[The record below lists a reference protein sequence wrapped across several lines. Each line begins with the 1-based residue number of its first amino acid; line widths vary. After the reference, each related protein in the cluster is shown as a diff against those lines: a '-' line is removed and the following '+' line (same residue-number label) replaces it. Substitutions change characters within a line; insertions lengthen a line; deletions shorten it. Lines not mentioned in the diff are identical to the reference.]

1 MSIYGLRPRPCGHTE
16 YFSSDLA
23 LSPGDYVL
31 ANSAHGQSVAQ
42 ILTGPMTALAGASEK
57 DLPAIIRA
65 ATSHDMEIFHAN
77 REISKK
83 AKAFCKSRI
92 AARKLDMKL
101 VDVEVFHDRSKYVF
115 YFTSPT
121 RIDFRELVKD
131 LVAEYR
137 SRIELRQIGVR
148 HETQMLG
155 AIGNCGQVCC
165 CRRHLRQFAPVTI
178 RMAKDQN
185 LFLNPA
191 KISGICGRLLCCL
204 SYEQDTYEDFYK
216 KAPRMGRKYQSD
228 EGLLKVLA
236 VNMFKNTVTFVGEK
250 GGEREVS
257 LDEWQKLRPQRPK
270 NCEQE
275 HDEGLG
281 TDWS

>member
-1 MSIYGLRPRPCGHTE
+1 MPIYGLRPRPCGNTE
-16 YFSSDLA
+16 YFFGEA
-23 LSPGDYVL
+23 GFSPGDYVL
-31 ANSAHGQSVAQ
+31 AEAPHGQTVAK
-42 ILTGPMTALAGASEK
+42 ILTGPMTALPGADGGDLPRIVRGAS
-57 DLPAIIRA
+57 
-65 ATSHDMEIFHAN
+65 SQDMEVFHAN
-77 REISKK
+77 REIAKK
-83 AKAFCKSRI
+83 AKSFCKSRI

-101 VDVEVFHDRSKYVF
+101 VEVEVFHDRSKYVF

-165 CRRHLRQFAPVTI
+165 CRHHLRQFAPVTI

-204 SYEQDTYEDFYK
+204 SYEQETYEEFYK

-228 EGLLKVLA
+228 EGVLKVLA
-236 VNMFKNTVTFVGEK
+236 VNMFKNTVTYAGEK
-250 GGEREVS
+250 GGEREVT
-257 LDEWQKLRPQRPK
+257 LDEWQKLRPQRSK
-270 NCEQE
+270 NCAQE
-275 HDEGLG
+275 PDDGIG
-281 TDWS
+281 ADWN

>member
-1 MSIYGLRPRPCGHTE
+1 MPLYGLRPRPCGHTE
-16 YFSSDLA
+16 YFFSESDF
-23 LSPGDYVL
+23 SQGDYVL
-31 ANSAHGQSVAQ
+31 ADAPHGKTVAK
-42 ILTGPMTALAGASEK
+42 ILTGPMAMLRGASGQ
-57 DLPAIIRA
+57 DLPSIIRG
-65 ATSHDMEIFHAN
+65 ATSQDMEIFHAN
-77 REISKK
+77 RDIAKK

-101 VDVEVFHDRSKYVF
+101 VEVEVFYDRSKYVF

-155 AIGNCGQVCC
+155 AVGNCGQVCC

-204 SYEQDTYEDFYK
+204 SYEEDAYEDFYK
-216 KAPRMGRKYQSD
+216 KAPRMGRKYQTD
-228 EGLLKVLA
+228 EGVLKVLA
-236 VNMFKNTVTFVGEK
+236 VNMFKNTVTYSSEKSGEK
-250 GGEREVS
+250 EVS
-257 LDEWQKLRPQRPK
+257 LDEWRKLRPQRPK
-270 NCEQE
+270 NCGQE
-275 HDEGLG
+275 IEDDVAA
-281 TDWS
+281 DWN